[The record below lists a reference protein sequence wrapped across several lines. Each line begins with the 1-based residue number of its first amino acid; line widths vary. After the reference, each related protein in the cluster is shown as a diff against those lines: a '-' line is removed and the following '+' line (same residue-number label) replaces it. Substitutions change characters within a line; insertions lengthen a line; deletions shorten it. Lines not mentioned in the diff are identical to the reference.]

1 MQRAHRANRPVQ
13 RVVRALTGAAV
24 VPVMLVA
31 AGCSSDAEPTAD
43 AKQSASSSDKPS
55 AKASPTVEPAAYESL
70 PKACDTLGKKT
81 LGELVPKGSKT
92 EKAGRTDDEGNRS
105 SCTWNSLDDNGVD
118 GSQYR
123 WLSVSLLRFDSDPVR
138 GAAATQAEEQY
149 QAMIEEA
156 RNTSDAKKVAAEP
169 VKGIGGEAT
178 LVTYDLKKK
187 EGLFKQQTVVALV
200 ENVVVTVDYNGA
212 GLAGEDA
219 PSVKKLSERAV
230 DAAEEAAA
238 KVAEANGDGD
248 GDGDGGSGSGAS
260 ASPSASPSSSAT
272 KS

>member
-43 AKQSASSSDKPS
+43 AKQSASSDKPS

-248 GDGDGGSGSGAS
+248 DGSGSGAS
-260 ASPSASPSSSAT
+260 ASPSASPSPSSSAT

>member
-1 MQRAHRANRPVQ
+1 
-13 RVVRALTGAAV
+13 
-24 VPVMLVA
+24 MLVA
-31 AGCSSDAEPTAD
+31 AACSSDAEPKAD
-43 AKQSASSSDKPS
+43 AKQSASSDKPS
-55 AKASPTVEPAAYESL
+55 AKASPSVEPAAYKEL

-81 LGELVPKGSKT
+81 LGELVPKGAKT

-105 SCTWNSLDDNGVD
+105 SCTWNSLDDNGVE

-123 WLSVSLLRFDSDPVR
+123 WLSVSLLRFDSDTVR

-149 QAMIEEA
+149 EAMIEEA
-156 RNTSDAKKVAAEP
+156 RNTSDAKKVATEP
-169 VKGIGGEAT
+169 VEGVGAEAT

-219 PSVKKLSERAV
+219 PSMKKLSKQAV

-238 KVAEANGDGD
+238 KVAEANGDG
-248 GDGDGGSGSGAS
+248 GAGTGSS

-272 KS
+272 RS

>member
-1 MQRAHRANRPVQ
+1 
-13 RVVRALTGAAV
+13 
-24 VPVMLVA
+24 MLVA
-31 AGCSSDAEPTAD
+31 AACSSDAEPKAD
-43 AKQSASSSDKPS
+43 AKQSASSDKPS
-55 AKASPTVEPAAYESL
+55 AKASPSVEPAAYQEL

-92 EKAGRTDDEGNRS
+92 EKAGRTDDAGNRS
-105 SCTWNSLDDNGVD
+105 SCTWNSLDDNGVE

-123 WLSVSLLRFDSDPVR
+123 WLSVSLLRFDSDAVR

-149 QAMIEEA
+149 EAMIEEA
-156 RNTSDAKKVAAEP
+156 RNTSDAKKVATEP
-169 VKGIGGEAT
+169 VEGVGTEAT

-219 PSVKKLSERAV
+219 PSMKKLSKQAV

-238 KVAEANGDGD
+238 KVAAANGDG
-248 GDGDGGSGSGAS
+248 GAGSGSS